1 MTPAQIYNGGVETG
15 GVCPCTTP
23 PTPIDCAASASR
35 TVRVNNLAPVVM
47 NDSMSPASGA
57 TCTSPPSGCVSTR
70 MVIAT
75 STKVF
80 VQGQPVAKI
89 GDILNG
95 GTNIRLSGAT
105 QSANV
110 NFG

>member
-1 MTPAQIYNGGVETG
+1 
-15 GVCPCTTP
+15 
-23 PTPIDCAASASR
+23 
-35 TVRVNNLAPVVM
+35 
-47 NDSMSPASGA
+47 
-57 TCTSPPSGCVSTR
+57 